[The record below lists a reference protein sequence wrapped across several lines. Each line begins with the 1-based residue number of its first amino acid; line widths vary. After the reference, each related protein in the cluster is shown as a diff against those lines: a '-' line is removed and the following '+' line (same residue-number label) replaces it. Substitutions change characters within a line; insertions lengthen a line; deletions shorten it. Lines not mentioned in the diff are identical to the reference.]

1 MLEPETITELK
12 AIYHPGKDKPA
23 DFLLRNPFNQK
34 PIDKLAEDYV
44 RFIAEHSLP
53 KALTLEELQGETT
66 TDSTLQAVKEAVQ
79 TGQWH
84 KALKQ
89 PGIDTQ
95 VLKTNK
101 SCSRELAVLE
111 DEGGF
116 VIRKGNVL
124 AILLS
129 LQKQVV
135 QLAHEEHQGIVKTKQ
150 LLRQKVW
157 LPGGTVS

>member
-1 MLEPETITELK
+1 M
-12 AIYHPGKDKPA
+12 
-23 DFLLRNPFNQK
+23 RNPYNQK
-34 PIDKLAEDYV
+34 PKDKLAEDYV

-53 KALTLEELQGETT
+53 KALTLEELQEETT
-66 TDSTLQAVKEAVQ
+66 TDSTQAVKEAVQ
-79 TGQWH
+79 TGQCH

-89 PGIDTQ
+89 PEIDTQ

-101 SCSRELAVLE
+101 SCSRELAV
-111 DEGGF
+111 EGGF
-116 VIRKGNVL
+116 VIWKGNLL

-135 QLAHEEHQGIVKTKQ
+135 QLAHEECQGIVKTKQ

-157 LPGGTVS
+157 FPELNSVVEELCHS